1 MPSSRL
7 DPWLPRAAIRT
18 YHRRA
23 STADADELWQAAV
36 ALRLSD
42 TRALGRLVRWRIPGT
57 AADQSF
63 GELLRAYPFTVLEED
78 RNLLISGLCGRIWTL
93 ARDYPAPRRLCGLS
107 RLARGRHRARGLRAL
122 DRTVPRRPGGV
133 GLGGSRAA
141 GRPRCSAS
149 LTRALE
155 DGRPVRSPRGCG
167 GAHGGRAS
175 GGGEPRSR
183 DGSPSSRPAS
193 GETASMSICRP
204 RSTRRRS
211 RPASTC

>member
-1 MPSSRL
+1 VLSSSRL

-93 ARDYPAPRRLCGLS
+93 ARDYPALVDSAAFRDWHEAGTVRVAFAHWIAPCPDGGSELASEARVQPVDRAAALRLRVLWRVVGPFDRLVGAEALTAAVRRAEGSRARETAPR
-107 RLARGRHRARGLRAL
+107 ARGRRAAR
-122 DRTVPRRPGGV
+122 PRR
-133 GLGGSRAA
+133 
-141 GRPRCSAS
+141 
-149 LTRALE
+149 
-155 DGRPVRSPRGCG
+155 
-167 GAHGGRAS
+167 
-175 GGGEPRSR
+175 
-183 DGSPSSRPAS
+183 
-193 GETASMSICRP
+193 
-204 RSTRRRS
+204 
-211 RPASTC
+211 